1 MWVLW
6 ILLAFLALYFVIAVK
21 GPSVWDR
28 LLGLNLISTKIVI
41 IILVFA
47 SFRDSAYLLDY
58 AIVFALLGF
67 IGTIFVIL
75 FWGSKWAQKRGKR

>member
-1 MWVLW
+1 MYLLW
-6 ILLAFLALYFVIAVK
+6 ILLAFLALYFVIAVR

-28 LLGLNLISTKIVI
+28 LLGLNLVATKIVI

-47 SFRDSAYLLDY
+47 SFMETGYLLDY
-58 AIVFALLGF
+58 AIVFALIGF

-75 FWGSKWAQKRGKR
+75 FWSARERRRRK

>member
-1 MWVLW
+1 MYLLW

-28 LLGLNLISTKIVI
+28 LLGLNLVSTKIVI

-47 SFRDSAYLLDY
+47 SFRGAAYLLDY
-58 AIVFALLGF
+58 AIVFALIGF

-75 FWGSKWAQKRGKR
+75 FWSARERRRRR